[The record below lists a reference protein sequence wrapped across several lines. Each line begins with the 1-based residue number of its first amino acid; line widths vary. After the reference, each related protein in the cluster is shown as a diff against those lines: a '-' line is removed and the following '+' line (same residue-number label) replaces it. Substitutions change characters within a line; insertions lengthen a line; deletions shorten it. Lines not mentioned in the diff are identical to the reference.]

1 MQPVQHFSIV
11 ITMLLAQIL
20 VASAVMAG
28 IFGAAGYDLL
38 MHISEFTYSPVG
50 PLSTEAAI
58 TTLSLCS
65 LWVLLSV
72 LWKVFLAVFPY

>member
-1 MQPVQHFSIV
+1 MRPIQHFSIV
-11 ITMLLAQIL
+11 ITMLFAQVL
-20 VASAVMAG
+20 VASVVMAN

-38 MHISEFTYSPVG
+38 MHISEFTYNPAGSF
-50 PLSTEAAI
+50 STEAAI

-65 LWVLLSV
+65 LWVLLSA